1 MSMMI
6 EYYAVVVLYNK
17 RVQDSITISCLMK
30 LKEEHLHIMVLD
42 NSADDYVEKN
52 KTYFLDSLVTY
63 HSIGGNV
70 GLSKA

>member
-42 NSADDYVEKN
+42 NSADDYVEKT
-52 KTYFLDSLVTY
+52 KHIF
-63 HSIGGNV
+63 
-70 GLSKA
+70 

>member
-30 LKEEHLHIMVLD
+30 LKEEEVWLLPVT
-42 NSADDYVEKN
+42 NSPRMGVCGYEGSRVYPEQFEPDE
-52 KTYFLDSLVTY
+52 
-63 HSIGGNV
+63 IC
-70 GLSKA
+70 